1 MYSIGEVRVGHV
13 VVLDGDPYLVTSSV
27 HAKQARGS
35 GVLKTKVKN
44 LITGSVLPKTF
55 HGNDK
60 LQPADVGY
68 FKAQYLYKDAEGFQF
83 LHNETFEQFS
93 IDAEIIGDDEVFLVE
108 GDNYDVQQFEEK
120 PISVNF
126 PITMEYEITET
137 PPGVKGNTAQGGT
150 KPAILSNGISVLVP
164 LFVEQGSHIKIDI
177 RTREYLERVQK

>member
-13 VVLDGDPYLVTSSV
+13 IVLDGDPYLVTSSV

-44 LITGSVLPKTF
+44 LITGNVLPKTF

-68 FKAQYLYKDAEGFQF
+68 FKAQYLYKDSEGFQF

-93 IDAEIIGDDEVFLVE
+93 IESEVIGDDEVFLVE
-108 GDNYDVQQFEEK
+108 GNDYDIQHFDEK

-126 PITMEYEITET
+126 PINMVYEITET
-137 PPGVKGNTAQGGT
+137 PPGVKGDTAQGGT
-150 KPAILSNGISVLVP
+150 KPATLTNGLVVNVP
-164 LFVEQGSHIKIDI
+164 LFVKEGASIRIDT
-177 RTREYLERVQK
+177 RTREYLERVQ

>member
-13 VVLDGDPYLVTSSV
+13 IVLDGDPYVVTSSV

-44 LITGSVLPKTF
+44 LITGAVLPKTF

-68 FKAQYLYKDAEGFQF
+68 FKAQYLYKDTDGFQF

-93 IDAEIIGDDEVFLVE
+93 IDEDIIGEDAVFLVE
-108 GDNYDVQQFEEK
+108 GNDYDIQQFDEK

-126 PITMEYEITET
+126 PLNLVYEITET
-137 PPGVKGNTAQGGT
+137 PPGVKGDTAQGGT
-150 KPAILSNGISVLVP
+150 KPATLTNGLIVNVP
-164 LFVEQGSHIKIDI
+164 LFVTPGSFIKIDT
-177 RTREYLERVQK
+177 RTREYMERVQK